1 MVQNRIQRYEALWVD
16 RPREPQTHKEAIPPG
31 FSVQLLGHLRPEHCQ
46 SIANRKELYQWAY
59 DQARK
64 ESDQKL
70 FWDWSI

>member
-1 MVQNRIQRYEALWVD
+1 MFCRSSLCFLSFPLCLCASVFQFLSLPAIIQGN
-16 RPREPQTHKEAIPPG
+16 H
-31 FSVQLLGHLRPEHCQ
+31 S
-46 SIANRKELYQWAY
+46 QWAY

>member
-1 MVQNRIQRYEALWVD
+1 MFYRSSLCV
-16 RPREPQTHKEAIPPG
+16 
-31 FSVQLLGHLRPEHCQ
+31 
-46 SIANRKELYQWAY
+46 ANQKELYQWAY